1 MAELGPQSVWV
12 RTAPWSPQQLG
23 VSLWTRIII
32 VWLHMM
38 LGKYVHIDIYKQ
50 Y

>member
-1 MAELGPQSVWV
+1 MAELGPQRVWV
-12 RTAPWSPQQLG
+12 RSAFWLRQQL
-23 VSLWTRIII
+23 VASLWTRIII

-38 LGKYVHIDIYKQ
+38 LGKYVDIDIYKQ